1 MNGAL
6 FVPKK
11 LSFRVMVSKVRD
23 RFRGLGLLLGLV
35 LGLGL
40 IVAVAYWALVLRMSV
55 ISYGLNASSG

>member
-1 MNGAL
+1 VNDAL

-40 IVAVAYWALVLRMSV
+40 IVAVALCLQCFDAVGWAAGRAS
-55 ISYGLNASSG
+55 GL